1 MFVDF
6 KFSTLKIQ
14 LSDYLKP
21 MENSVFQFSV
31 FHSVKPG
38 LSKRVLL
45 VWMGCKFVGTV
56 SAILIYSYTQ
66 KVSEVRLVWRH
77 ES

>member
-1 MFVDF
+1 MKLRHVLELFVKHGSKLYSTKKLFRPMFVDF

-38 LSKRVLL
+38 LSKQVLL
-45 VWMGCKFVGTV
+45 M
-56 SAILIYSYTQ
+56 
-66 KVSEVRLVWRH
+66 
-77 ES
+77 